1 MVIIQFYEFFF
12 FVKKNGNLVSNDFDT
27 SLSDNESDYESDDN

>member
-1 MVIIQFYEFFF
+1 MWWLFNFMNFFF
-12 FVKKNGNLVSNDFDT
+12 CKKNGNLVSNDFDT